1 MSEINYEEG
10 VEFIK
15 KNSGSPEEKKHR
27 MQEWRQEFAKLGKN
41 IASERASVYTK

>member
-15 KNSGSPEEKKHR
+15 KHSGSPAEQKHR
-27 MQEWRQEFAKLGKN
+27 LEEWRHEFAKLGKT
-41 IASERASVYTK
+41 IASERASVYTR